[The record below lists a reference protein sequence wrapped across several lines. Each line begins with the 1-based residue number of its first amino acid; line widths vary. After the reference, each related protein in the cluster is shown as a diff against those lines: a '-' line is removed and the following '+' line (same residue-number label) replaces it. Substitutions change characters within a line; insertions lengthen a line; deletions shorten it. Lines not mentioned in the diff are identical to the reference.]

1 MICNPEIKNR
11 IKRAQGQ
18 MNGVLQMIED
28 GATCMEIVTQL
39 KAIRASIEKSIGL
52 LTTTNLIQTI
62 ESNHQIELKDL
73 DEAINLIIKGI

>member
-1 MICNPEIKNR
+1 MIRNPEIKNR

-18 MNGVLQMIED
+18 MNGVLQMIDD

-62 ESNHQIELKDL
+62 ESNHQIELKGL